1 MPLILLERGIHQRN
15 GSPLIFQ
22 KKPSAGIGTILF
34 RLVAEVSKGRSLHL
48 SG

>member
-1 MPLILLERGIHQRN
+1 MPLILLERGIRWGN

-22 KKPSAGIGTILF
+22 KKLSAGIGTILF
-34 RLVAEVSKGRSLHL
+34 GLVAEVSKGRSLHL